1 MTPGHMNQPQAA
13 IMRELLGLCVRVS
26 RAVNKTHC
34 TSKTIPTC
42 ESHMF
47 LASPPKDR
55 QEVDGAK
62 SCKFVTLKLS
72 GSKPGALQGDERH
85 RCTC

>member
-34 TSKTIPTC
+34 TGKTNPTC

-47 LASPPKDR
+47 FASPSKDR

-62 SCKFVTLKLS
+62 SCKFVTLKHS
-72 GSKPGALQGDERH
+72 GSNPGALQGDERH